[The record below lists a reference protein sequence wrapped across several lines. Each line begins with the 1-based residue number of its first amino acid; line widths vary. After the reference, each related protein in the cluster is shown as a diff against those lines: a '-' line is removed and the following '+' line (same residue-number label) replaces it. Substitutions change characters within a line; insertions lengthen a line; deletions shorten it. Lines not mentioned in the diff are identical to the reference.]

1 LNSPLLNNN
10 DIRGARNILLNIT
23 SGDKEVTMDEVGK
36 ITDYL
41 QNMAGFDADLIWG
54 NGKDETLG
62 DDISVTL
69 IATGFGNSSIPEI
82 TGDRKPEKET
92 HLLKEDGETENSGFQ
107 KKSSAKKSTSASDQ
121 KTFSFNDSEEAS
133 DDDMEFEVLYP
144 KTNKA
149 RKNIENAKMDFSS
162 ASDEDLDE
170 LENIPA
176 YKRRQLRMNDPKY
189 KKKLSNYSVNNENKL
204 TDKNS
209 YLHGQAD

>member
-1 LNSPLLNNN
+1 
-10 DIRGARNILLNIT
+10 
-23 SGDKEVTMDEVGK
+23 MDEVGK

-92 HLLKEDGETENSGFQ
+92 HELKMESEPESPKTS
-107 KKSSAKKSTSASDQ
+107 KKSSGKKSFSLSNQ
-121 KTFSFNDSEEAS
+121 KTLSFNDSEDAS
-133 DDDMEFEVLYP
+133 DDEMEFEVLYP

-149 RKNIENAKMDFSS
+149 RKNVENAKMDFSS

-176 YKRRQLRMNDPKY
+176 YKRRQMRMNDPKY

-209 YLHGQAD
+209 YLHGQVD